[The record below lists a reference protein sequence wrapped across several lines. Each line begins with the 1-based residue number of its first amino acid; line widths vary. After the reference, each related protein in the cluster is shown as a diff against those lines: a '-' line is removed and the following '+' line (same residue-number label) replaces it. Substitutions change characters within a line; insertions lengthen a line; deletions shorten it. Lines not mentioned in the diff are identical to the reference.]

1 MAPARTGAR
10 AEESRRTASCGKGAG
25 GCSDLRVH
33 TRNLRWQM
41 KLSFLA
47 VALPHAA
54 AFAVP
59 TLLRPRLPAPAPA
72 PALVLEHAA
81 PVLDNVTTSLAF
93 ADQAGNLAGA
103 LFPAS
108 LPPYLLFLYFIC
120 QDVNGLSAEAGGLHA
135 PRLRFCYWWRRG
147 SSRQDLRPQPG
158 ERRLAALGG
167 GAAAL
172 VHQRGQRD
180 RAQAH
185 ARRVQRRRR
194 RDAGA
199 VGRAAGLEV
208 LPAIGGTAALF
219 FAATWAAAGF
229 DLGEHSA
236 YLGGIG
242 NLPDG
247 VWTLGS
253 FDEPANA
260 LSLPTWVIHV
270 SSLLEWLVAMGL
282 VWRMAEASGN
292 PRWKGLTWAMI
303 PSHSSGVYACVYHFF
318 YNAPSLQFVV
328 LLQAALT
335 LLGNCTSPLRRGA
348 SPPPTAGSL
357 RCPRLATTR
366 RPPPAPT
373 TAPTR
378 RRRRRRRRGR
388 RRRGG
393 GRVGR
398 RGGRAAA
405 DPRAV
410 DRRELRDQIR
420 RDAAPL
426 CERRRLARGARRR
439 HAHDPRR
446 HRPTSTSGTSGR
458 TRRATSAG

>member
-1 MAPARTGAR
+1 MQFWLLGA
-10 AEESRRTASCGKGAG
+10 
-25 GCSDLRVH
+25 L
-33 TRNLRWQM
+33 
-41 KLSFLA
+41 
-47 VALPHAA
+47 LPHAA
-54 AFAVP
+54 AAFVGP
-59 TLLRPRLPAPAPA
+59 TLLRPRLPALRTGT

-81 PVLDNVTTSLAF
+81 PVLDSVTTSLAF

-120 QDVNGLSAEAGGLHA
+120 QDVNGLSAEAKAGFTSLLGFVFMTVATSIVSTKTFGLN
-135 PRLRFCYWWRRG
+135 
-147 SSRQDLRPQPG
+147 
-158 ERRLAALGG
+158 LANVDWLHSGAEQLLSFTNVANVIGLKLTLDAYNAGG
-167 GAAAL
+167 GATPAPS
-172 VHQRGQRD
+172 G
-180 RAQAH
+180 
-185 ARRVQRRRR
+185 
-194 RDAGA
+194 
-199 VGRAAGLEV
+199 GLLSSKV

-229 DLGEHSA
+229 DLGDHSA

-303 PSHSSGVYACVYHFF
+303 PSHSSGVCACVYHFF

-335 LLGNCTSPLRRGA
+335 LLGNCTLAFA
-348 SPPPTAGSL
+348 SW
-357 RCPRLATTR
+357 RLAASNGWEFAL
-366 RPPPAPT
+366 PSFGDDGA
-373 TAPTR
+373 R
-378 RRRRRRRRGR
+378 RRRRRRRRRGGGGARRRRGR

-426 CERRRLARGARRR
+426 RERRRLARGARRR

-446 HRPTSTSGTSGR
+446 HRLQRQQVERAVERGGR
-458 TRRATSAG
+458 LRRADLRSRERHVTQ